1 MNYTQQTFTYRTHK
15 TSAFYMYMVTQNTIS
30 TYLLMR
36 IISSLVE
43 VAIPAVTVCI
53 INRCVCVC
61 GIMNKLYARKKV
73 HTN

>member
-1 MNYTQQTFTYRTHK
+1 
-15 TSAFYMYMVTQNTIS
+15 MYMVTQNTIS

-61 GIMNKLYARKKV
+61 VWDNEQIVCKKKGT
-73 HTN
+73 H